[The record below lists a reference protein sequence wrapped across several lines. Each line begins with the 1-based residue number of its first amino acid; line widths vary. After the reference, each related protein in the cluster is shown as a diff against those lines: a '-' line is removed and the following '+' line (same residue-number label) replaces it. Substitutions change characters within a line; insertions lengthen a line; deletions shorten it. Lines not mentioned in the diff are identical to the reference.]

1 MFISMKKIA
10 FVFSHAPHGTSFG
23 REGLD
28 AVLGVSLIIEKIS
41 LFFIG
46 DGVLQILKSYKSENI
61 LARNYTSSFR
71 ILPIYGIKNFYC
83 CKSSLIDRGLNFPNQ
98 FILKVNILSSYFFR
112 LKLDDHDAIINF

>member
-1 MFISMKKIA
+1 MKKIA

-28 AVLGVSLIIEKIS
+28 AIFGVSLIIKKIS

-46 DGVLQILKSYKSENI
+46 DGVLQILKSSKSENI
-61 LARNYTSSFR
+61 LSRNYTSSFP
-71 ILPIYGIKNFYC
+71 ILSIYGIKNFYC
-83 CKSSLIDRGLNFPNQ
+83 CESSLVDRGLNFHNK
-98 FILKVNILSSYFFR
+98 FILKVNILSSHFFR